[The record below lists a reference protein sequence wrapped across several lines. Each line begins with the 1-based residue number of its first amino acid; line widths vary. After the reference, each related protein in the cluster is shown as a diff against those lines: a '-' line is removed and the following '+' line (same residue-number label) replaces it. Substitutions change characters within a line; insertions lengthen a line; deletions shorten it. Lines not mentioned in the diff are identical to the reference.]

1 MTSYLGEILALTTA
15 VCWSLTAVFFSYSG
29 RQIGSDAVNRTR
41 LLLALVFISLT
52 HWLLQGTPF
61 PLHVEAFRWG
71 WLALSS
77 ILGLVIGDA
86 ALFEAYVLVGPR
98 LGTLMMATVP
108 VISTL
113 LAWLFLGERVT
124 GQELLGILIT
134 VGGIAWVVTEKRV
147 NSNQSSVN
155 SQREQSHATDYENL
169 RQSASTAPYYRRGL
183 LFGLLGALGQS
194 TNLIAA
200 KSALVDN
207 FPTISALHIRILVAA
222 VMVWV
227 MAAGQ
232 GKVGRIV
239 SQWRNRKA
247 FWAIL
252 GGSLVGPFL
261 GIWFSLMAIQ
271 LTRVGIASTLMALP
285 PVILIPLGYLLYRE
299 RVSRRGLVG
308 TLVAFGGVAVLF
320 LS

>member
-1 MTSYLGEILALTTA
+1 MRPYLGELLALTTA

-41 LLLALVFISLT
+41 LLLALAFISLT

-61 PLHVEAFRWG
+61 PLHVETFRWG

-108 VISTL
+108 VISAL
-113 LAWLFLGERVT
+113 LAWLFLGERVS
-124 GQELLGILIT
+124 GQEFIGILVTI
-134 VGGIAWVVTEKRV
+134 GGIAWVVTEKRE
-147 NSNQSSVN
+147 NN
-155 SQREQSHATDYENL
+155 EQVAGGKSKIQNPKSKID
-169 RQSASTAPYYRRGL
+169 YRRGL

-200 KSALVDN
+200 KFALVDH

-222 VMVWV
+222 VIVWV
-227 MAAGQ
+227 VAAGQ

-239 SQWRNRKA
+239 RQWR
-247 FWAIL
+247 
-252 GGSLVGPFL
+252 
-261 GIWFSLMAIQ
+261 
-271 LTRVGIASTLMALP
+271 
-285 PVILIPLGYLLYRE
+285 
-299 RVSRRGLVG
+299 
-308 TLVAFGGVAVLF
+308 
-320 LS
+320 